1 MSPYTPGKALCSGV
15 VSQHKQCGRE
25 KVRRQREREREG
37 RGGRED
43 RREKGERRKEEI
55 GDKTG

>member
-1 MSPYTPGKALCSGV
+1 
-15 VSQHKQCGRE
+15 
-25 KVRRQREREREG
+25 VRRQREREREG